1 MKAKKERYID
11 SYESIVLAARN
22 EQSLHGP
29 NSFEYAQFSS
39 KIASAEAAYISSMHR
54 LTSAVNEIS
63 HELALIE
70 RNYIPIRLLSNQ
82 SNQKNLICPKN
93 NSFLG
98 WIPHLDSYQLIQNV
112 KPPPKEEIFR
122 HWSYEPESKLTNL
135 PLSIFNIIIFADQI
149 GATDQTLWSALALVS
164 VGIPSLPSLL
174 SSVTIF

>member
-39 KIASAEAAYISSMHR
+39 KIASAEAAFISLMHR

-82 SNQKNLICPKN
+82 SNQTNLICPKN

-112 KPPPKEEIFR
+112 KPPPKEDRLTEIILFLLDPPTR
-122 HWSYEPESKLTNL
+122 IIVR
-135 PLSIFNIIIFADQI
+135 LSQPMRLR
-149 GATDQTLWSALALVS
+149 GT
-164 VGIPSLPSLL
+164 
-174 SSVTIF
+174 SSIHVMIM